1 MAKTRRAKKT
11 KVKRKRTA
19 TKNKRKRR
27 VGISHLNV
35 SSVIGR
41 AETM

>member
-1 MAKTRRAKKT
+1 MANTRRAKKT

-41 AETM
+41 